1 MNVYV
6 FQLDV
11 THILT
16 WRTTVTPVWTFYN
29 APDSMMSLYSSAN
42 IILGAEDHEA
52 IKFGANIAIKY
63 IFQPKWFTYCKVGAP
78 HSCLFTFK
86 SRLQSAFVSLDIANS
101 RTDGVKSG
109 KSEHLSKND
118 FCKEFFYPFHAT
130 VTQWIFSPHSIE
142 PFSRNMNAGLN
153 VANN

>member
-1 MNVYV
+1 
-6 FQLDV
+6 
-11 THILT
+11 
-16 WRTTVTPVWTFYN
+16 
-29 APDSMMSLYSSAN
+29 MSLYSSAN
-42 IILGAEDHEA
+42 IVLGAEDHEA

-109 KSEHLSKND
+109 KSERLSKND
-118 FCKEFFYPFHAT
+118 FRKEFFYPFHAT
-130 VTQWIFSPHSIE
+130 VT
-142 PFSRNMNAGLN
+142 
-153 VANN
+153 